1 MAGCGAPD
9 VLVAYNAFEKL
20 RDPSHGFAPP
30 LETWVHLLEQQNFSI
45 VAREQFG
52 KEIDFASWV
61 SRMRCAPE
69 VVAVLE
75 TTLSEGPP
83 QLRKFLA
90 PRRGNDG
97 ALHFTLQELL
107 LAVLILA
114 TAACSPTRAAPTD
127 GTATVSHAA
136 DLPTRCVGCF

>member
-1 MAGCGAPD
+1 MSCCRRLLIEDLED

-30 LETWVHLLEQQNFSI
+30 PEVWVDLLEDRSFSI

-52 KEIDFASWV
+52 KEIAFAPWV
-61 SRMRCAPE
+61 TRMRCAPD
-69 VVAVLE
+69 VVAKLE
-75 TTLSEGPP
+75 SILSEGPP

-90 PRRGNDG
+90 PRRDNDG

-107 LAVLILA
+107 LVADK
-114 TAACSPTRAAPTD
+114 AA
-127 GTATVSHAA
+127 
-136 DLPTRCVGCF
+136 